1 MNKLVHTAEDR
12 ADKQTEAEIKNI
24 KGKGQR
30 EGGKK
35 KTEGEKEG
43 QGRKG
48 DRGSLPGSLA
58 FSHFASV
65 LIRPDCDSFF
75 NLHVSTK
82 IPYMGMIKCQWLLF
96 LTTPGS

>member
-1 MNKLVHTAEDR
+1 MQHHRQNLHSNCNTRETESMNKLVHTAEDR

-43 QGRKG
+43 AGEKGRQ
-48 DRGSLPGSLA
+48 RVTAWVLSILPLC
-58 FSHFASV
+58 FCSHKA
-65 LIRPDCDSFF
+65 
-75 NLHVSTK
+75 
-82 IPYMGMIKCQWLLF
+82 
-96 LTTPGS
+96 